1 MNKIK
6 IYKKD
11 KIKAEIEV
19 PADKSITHRA
29 VMLASISSGLS
40 EIHNFLKS
48 KDCYSTINAF
58 RTLGVKIVEEKNTLK
73 VYGVGMEGLKQPNDV
88 IDAGNSGT
96 TVRLLSGILAGNEIE
111 VKIVGDESLSK
122 RPMGRIIEP
131 LSIMGAKITATDANH
146 LPMVIHGSKHL
157 KSITWESKI
166 ASAQV
171 KSCILFAGMYAEGET
186 IYIEPVLSRDHTERL
201 LQYLNVKLER
211 KDRVCSI
218 KGKIKNIKNFE
229 IEIPGDPSSAS
240 YFIAIGLL
248 TKNSEIVLR
257 NICINPTRMGFIN
270 TLIKMGANI
279 TLTNFQTKYNEP
291 VADIVV
297 KSSHLKGITINP
309 DDVPS
314 MIDELPLL
322 AVIATQADGAT
333 EIHGA
338 QELRVKESDRIRTI
352 TTELQKLGAKIIEL
366 EDGMIIMGNTKLSSG
381 KDTIE
386 LESYKDHR
394 IALSLAVAGTICEGS
409 IVIKDADCVDIS
421 FPNFWEIYNSL

>member
-1 MNKIK
+1 
-6 IYKKD
+6 
-11 KIKAEIEV
+11 
-19 PADKSITHRA
+19 
-29 VMLASISSGLS
+29 
-40 EIHNFLKS
+40 
-48 KDCYSTINAF
+48 
-58 RTLGVKIVEEKNTLK
+58 
-73 VYGVGMEGLKQPNDV
+73 
-88 IDAGNSGT
+88 
-96 TVRLLSGILAGNEIE
+96 
-111 VKIVGDESLSK
+111 
-122 RPMGRIIEP
+122 
-131 LSIMGAKITATDANH
+131 
-146 LPMVIHGSKHL
+146 
-157 KSITWESKI
+157 
-166 ASAQV
+166 
-171 KSCILFAGMYAEGET
+171 
-186 IYIEPVLSRDHTERL
+186 
-201 LQYLNVKLER
+201 
-211 KDRVCSI
+211 
-218 KGKIKNIKNFE
+218 
-229 IEIPGDPSSAS
+229 
-240 YFIAIGLL
+240 
-248 TKNSEIVLR
+248 
-257 NICINPTRMGFIN
+257 
-270 TLIKMGANI
+270 MGANI

-352 TTELQKLGAKIIEL
+352 TTELQKLSAKIIEL

-394 IALSLAVAGTICEGS
+394 IALSLAVAGAICEGS